1 MSDTNA
7 EVSLI
12 SPSEWELMRVVWTEG
27 PSKAKTL
34 VENMSKKRQWSES
47 TTKTLLRRLVSKGI
61 LTTKSVEG
69 QRGFLYTPTVAEKEA
84 MRDQAVQLFNSMCAM
99 KRGSV
104 LIELIERM
112 QMTKG
117 DLDNLTKVIENKRE
131 TAPETIDCDCLPGEC
146 DEHEGVAH

>member
-34 VENMSKKRQWSES
+34 VENMSKKSQWSES

-84 MRDQAVQLFNSMCAM
+84 MRDQA
-99 KRGSV
+99 
-104 LIELIERM
+104 
-112 QMTKG
+112 
-117 DLDNLTKVIENKRE
+117 
-131 TAPETIDCDCLPGEC
+131 
-146 DEHEGVAH
+146 